1 MEEENS
7 LNERYIVNESAEIS
21 LGENTGWTK
30 KIFSAFPALK
40 SKNYSLYFIGQLI
53 SLVGTWLQVVAEGWL
68 VFQLSHSAFYVG
80 LDAAMATIPT
90 LFLSLFG
97 GVIVDRYP
105 KRKILIFT
113 QAASMI
119 LAFTL
124 GLLTIFKVIQVWEII
139 FLAFLLGVVNAIDS
153 PARQSYVVELIDD
166 KKHLSS
172 AIALNSGMFNA
183 ARVIGPTVAGLLIA
197 GFGTGI
203 AFLINGASYIAV
215 IIALFF
221 ITTSDNVLHTN
232 THPIEAIKEGLKY
245 AFSDSTIKMV
255 LVLSAIVSIFGWSYG
270 TLMPV
275 MASTT
280 YHINA
285 SGLGYLYA
293 CAGVGAL
300 LGAFLIS
307 AFSHKFNY
315 WSIII
320 FGNILFSISLFFF
333 SFMTNTYAAA
343 FFLFLIGLGLVSQF
357 SMMNTV
363 IQHLVTDQMRGR
375 VMAIYT
381 ICFIGF
387 APLGNFEIGFAA
399 EKIGSQPAIRL
410 SAVILIIF
418 GIFLYGYR
426 KKLQSRLSKSSAN
439 HHIIDTV

>member
-1 MEEENS
+1 MTDNNS
-7 LNERYIVNESAEIS
+7 LNEKYIIDESAEIS
-21 LGENTGWTK
+21 LGENTGWTE
-30 KIFSAFPALK
+30 KILSAFPALK
-40 SKNYSLYFIGQLI
+40 SRNYFLYFIGQLV

-68 VFQLSHSAFYVG
+68 IFQLSHSAFYVG

-97 GVIVDRYP
+97 GVIVDRFP

-113 QAASMI
+113 QGASMI

-124 GLLTIFKVIQVWEII
+124 GFLTVFRIIQVWQII
-139 FLAFLLGVVNAIDS
+139 SLAFLLGIVNAVDS
-153 PARQSYVVELIDD
+153 PARQSYVVELVNN
-166 KKHLSS
+166 KKYLSS

-203 AFLINGASYIAV
+203 AFLLNGVSYIAV
-215 IIALFF
+215 IIALFH
-221 ITTSDNVLHTN
+221 INTPNKILQTN

-245 AFSDSTIKMV
+245 AFAGSTIKIL
-255 LVLSAIVSIFGWSYG
+255 LVLAAVMSIFGWSYS

-275 MASTT
+275 IATNI

-285 SGLGYLYA
+285 SGLGLLYA
-293 CAGVGAL
+293 CAGIGAL
-300 LGAFLIS
+300 LGAFIIS

-320 FGNILFSISLFFF
+320 SGNIFFAFSLLIFT
-333 SFMTNTYAAA
+333 FMTNVYAAA
-343 FFLFLIGLGLVSQF
+343 VFLFLIGLGIVSQF

-363 IQHLVTDQMRGR
+363 IQNSIDDHMRGR

-381 ICFIGF
+381 ISFIGL
-387 APLGNFEIGFAA
+387 APIGNFEIGLMA
-399 EKIGSQPAIRL
+399 EKFGTEFAIRL
-410 SAVILIIF
+410 NAFVLVTF
-418 GIFLYGYR
+418 GLFLFYYR
-426 KKLQSRLSKSSAN
+426 KKLKSRN
-439 HHIIDTV
+439 IN